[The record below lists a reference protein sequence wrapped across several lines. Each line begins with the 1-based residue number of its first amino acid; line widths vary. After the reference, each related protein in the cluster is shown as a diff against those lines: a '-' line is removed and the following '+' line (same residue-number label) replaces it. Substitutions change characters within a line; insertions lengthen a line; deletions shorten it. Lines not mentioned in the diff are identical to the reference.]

1 MRKDRKRKK
10 RSWHDRLVIGLMIL
24 ATMGFVLTVFYVDA
38 ETWSMRDLFWQIPVL
53 AVCYAYMALFCYSN
67 NGLAIRKR
75 TKKAKRT
82 QEVRKAA

>member
-1 MRKDRKRKK
+1 MRNKVLKGIT
-10 RSWHDRLVIGLMIL
+10 LLACLGFIL
-24 ATMGFVLTVFYVDA
+24 TTFYIDS
-38 ETWSMRDLFWQIPVL
+38 ETWCMHDLFWQIPVL